1 MFCARLWDAMGVER
15 SRPVSLDVVVPFLNE
30 EQVLSALLE
39 RLTTTFSP
47 KTCAHDGLARVHFV
61 LVDDGSTDQS
71 AQLVTEAIRQG
82 APATLVRLSRN
93 FGHQNAVS
101 AGLAAAGA
109 DVVAVI
115 DADLQDPPELIL
127 TMLERWRAGF
137 DVVYAIRRRRQAGML
152 KRIGYWLF
160 YRLLAL
166 LSDVRVPLDSGDFCL
181 LDRRVVQALE
191 TLPERLRF
199 PRILRAWVGFPQT
212 GVEFDRPDRVAGRA
226 KYTLANLYRLAT
238 DGVVAASVRPLQLAQ
253 VFSVGYLLLSV
264 ALVAVLLTRILLY
277 SVLDVPVWVVF
288 LSLLVLSGNFVQS
301 FCLYI
306 LGAYVGRTYLE
317 AKGRPPFIV
326 MEVVGRPQDGAPSR
340 VSR

>member
-1 MFCARLWDAMGVER
+1 METER
-15 SRPVSLDVVVPFLNE
+15 SEPVGLDIVVPFLNE
-30 EQVLSALLE
+30 EQVLSTLLE
-39 RLTTTFSP
+39 RLSETFSP
-47 KTCAHDGLARVHFV
+47 EGCSRHVLAGVRFI

-71 AQLVTEAIRQG
+71 ARLVTEAIRRG
-82 APATLVRLSRN
+82 APVTLVRLSRN
-93 FGHQNAVS
+93 FGHQSAVS
-101 AGLAAAGA
+101 AGLAEAGA

-137 DVVYAIRRRRQAGML
+137 DVVYAVRRRRQAGL
-152 KRIGYWLF
+152 VKRAGYWLF

-181 LDRRVVQALE
+181 LDRRVLRALE

-199 PRILRAWVGFPQT
+199 PRILRAWVGFRQT
-212 GVEFDRPDRVAGRA
+212 GVEFDRPERAAGRA
-226 KYTLANLYRLAT
+226 KYTLTNLYRLAT

-264 ALVAVLLTRILLY
+264 ALAAFLLMRMLLY
-277 SVLDVPVWVVF
+277 STLAVPVWVV
-288 LSLLVLSGNFVQS
+288 LLALLILSGNFVQS

-326 MEVVGRPQDGAPSR
+326 MEVVGRTRTDGPAA
-340 VSR
+340 